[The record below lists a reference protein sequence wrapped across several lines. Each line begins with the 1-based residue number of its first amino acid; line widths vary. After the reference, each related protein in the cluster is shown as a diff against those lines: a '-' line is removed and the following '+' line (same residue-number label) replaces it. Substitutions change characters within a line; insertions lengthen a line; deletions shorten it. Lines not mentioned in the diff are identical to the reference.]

1 MDMTSRG
8 EWMLEVAEIHAD
20 VVQKPAVVA
29 PKVSRRRTLT
39 QIDKSGRMG
48 RRIGEL
54 VRMFNEASS
63 GAASPLRRLKIQSAA
78 ELLAVAEMARGA
90 LIRGESGNL
99 SEVTAAENR
108 AASACRAIGISI
120 F

>member
-1 MDMTSRG
+1 MF
-8 EWMLEVAEIHAD
+8 EAAELPAD
-20 VVQKPAVVA
+20 VAQKAA
-29 PKVSRRRTLT
+29 PNAQKVSRRKTLT
-39 QIDKSGRMG
+39 QVDKRGRMG
-48 RRIGEL
+48 KRIGEL
-54 VRMFNEASS
+54 IRMFNDDSS
-63 GAASPLRRLKIQSAA
+63 GSPSPLRQLKIQAAA
-78 ELLAVAEMARGA
+78 ESLAIAEMARGA

>member
-1 MDMTSRG
+1 
-8 EWMLEVAEIHAD
+8 MLEAAEI
-20 VVQKPAVVA
+20 PAVEANKAALKAAPNA
-29 PKVSRRRTLT
+29 PKASRRRTLT
-39 QIDKSGRMG
+39 QIDKRGRMG

-54 VRMFNEASS
+54 IRMFNEASS
-63 GAASPLRRLKIQSAA
+63 GSPSPLRQLKIQSAA
-78 ELLAVAEMARGA
+78 ELLAVAEQARGA

-108 AASACRAIGISI
+108 AAAACRAIGISI

>member
-1 MDMTSRG
+1 MFEASQ
-8 EWMLEVAEIHAD
+8 LSAD
-20 VVQKPAVVA
+20 VAHKPAPST

-39 QIDKSGRMG
+39 QIDKRGRMG
-48 RRIGEL
+48 KRIGEL
-54 VRMFNEASS
+54 IRMFNEASS
-63 GAASPLRRLKIQSAA
+63 GAATPLRQLKIQSAA